1 MEPIKEVPLKGL
13 GESEL
18 DREKP
23 RVDSRDER
31 KHTGRT
37 DLLQHHMENRQN
49 RQTDNGGS
57 IGVAIRGPEEIFLNR
72 K

>member
-18 DREKP
+18 DREKL

-37 DLLQHHMENRQN
+37 DLLQHYMENRQN
-49 RQTDNGGS
+49 RQTDRQWWIHRGGNKRARRNIS
-57 IGVAIRGPEEIFLNR
+57 
-72 K
+72 